1 MSKLVLELHDW
12 RALKPD
18 KENELIAIFLFS
30 LSSEIDRQAG
40 IRLDQH
46 HAFWTEVR
54 LSRDLAG
61 RGRWTQLTKQEKI
74 RAMFRW
80 AQEKIKQRGHKLRE
94 APMFWTAT
102 GPLADG
108 PPPEWNLNSVK
119 FPNAE
124 PVVFE
129 AMEGIRLSEAAS
141 REAAG
146 LNK

>member
-12 RALKPD
+12 REMKAD
-18 KENELIAIFLFS
+18 KDSELVAIFLFS
-30 LSSEIDRQAG
+30 LTTENDRQAG
-40 IRLDQH
+40 VRLDQE

-61 RGRWTQLTKQEKI
+61 RGRWPQISKQDRI

-80 AQEKIKQRGHKLRE
+80 AQERIQQRGRKLRQ

-102 GPLADG
+102 SSLADG
-108 PPPEWNLNSVK
+108 PPADWNRSAFK
-119 FPNAE
+119 FPKAD
-124 PVVFE
+124 PVAFE
-129 AMEGIRLSEAAS
+129 TADEIRASEAAS